1 MKKILYY
8 LILFAVL
15 LCGCTN
21 TAQPETERTSYPE
34 IKGHI
39 LWHDVD
45 QADSVHYV
53 GDIPSWLRAPTYVE
67 TDYLDDPK
75 LQSAVAD
82 LRMEYPLDTNE
93 AVTAYAWDLYDI
105 CIELGY
111 FDAIWEPCDISCYA
125 DGIVEISY
133 LDPQY
138 LNNYYDGY
146 APVLYISALDGHI
159 IEFTSNDA

>member
-1 MKKILYY
+1 MKKILFY
-8 LILFAVL
+8 LFLLAAL

-21 TAQPETERTSYPE
+21 AAPPATERTSSPDV
-34 IKGHI
+34 KGHI
-39 LWHDVD
+39 FWFDFT
-45 QADSVHYV
+45 QANSMHYTE
-53 GDIPSWLRAPTYVE
+53 DTPPSLRMPTYAE
-67 TDYLDDPK
+67 TDYLNDPK

-82 LRMEYPLDTNE
+82 LRMEYPLDTDE
-93 AVTAYAWDLYDI
+93 AVTAYAWELYDI

-111 FDAIWEPCDISCYA
+111 FDAIWEPCYISCYA

-138 LNNYYDGY
+138 LDSYYDGY
-146 APVLYISALDGHI
+146 APILYISALDGHI